1 MSLKKNKITLIK
13 SKISKDKKLDLKIIF
28 KKLYALGSRNILIE
42 GGNELTTYLVKKRLF
57 NKFYLFKS
65 KKILSKMVEYKE
77 FTALRNLKQ
86 NYKKRLN
93 LKSDFGKDLI
103 TLYKN

>member
-1 MSLKKNKITLIK
+1 
-13 SKISKDKKLDLKIIF
+13 
-28 KKLYALGSRNILIE
+28 
-42 GGNELTTYLVKKRLF
+42 YLVKKRLF

-65 KKILSKMVEYKE
+65 KKILSKMVEHKE
-77 FTALRNLKQ
+77 FTALKNLKQ

>member
-1 MSLKKNKITLIK
+1 
-13 SKISKDKKLDLKIIF
+13 
-28 KKLYALGSRNILIE
+28 
-42 GGNELTTYLVKKRLF
+42 
-57 NKFYLFKS
+57 
-65 KKILSKMVEYKE
+65 MVEYKE